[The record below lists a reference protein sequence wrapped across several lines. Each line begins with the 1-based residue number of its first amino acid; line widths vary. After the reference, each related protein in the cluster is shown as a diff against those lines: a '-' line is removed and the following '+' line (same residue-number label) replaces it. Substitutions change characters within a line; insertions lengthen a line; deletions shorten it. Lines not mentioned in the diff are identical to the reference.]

1 MPIEAQPP
9 DRQGTH
15 GRPYSALNLRLGLAL
30 FGVVF
35 CGVVGALM
43 LRADLTVP
51 GWILIGLGVIAAI
64 DAVVVQRRRRARAKA
79 GDRGH
84 SIFE

>member
-1 MPIEAQPP
+1 MAQPP
-9 DRQGTH
+9 GRRGTH
-15 GRPYSALNLRLGLAL
+15 GQPYSALNLRLALAL

-35 CGVVGALM
+35 CAVVGGLM
-43 LRADLTVP
+43 LRANFIVP

-64 DAVVVQRRRRARAKA
+64 DAVVVQRRRRARARA

-84 SIFE
+84 SLFE

>member
-1 MPIEAQPP
+1 MPIQAQPP
-9 DRQGTH
+9 GRSGTH
-15 GRPYSALNLRLGLAL
+15 GQPYSALNLRLGLAL

-35 CGVVGALM
+35 CGVVGVLM
-43 LRADLTVP
+43 LRAHLTVP

-64 DAVVVQRRRRARAKA
+64 DAVVVQLRRRARARA

-84 SIFE
+84 SVFE